1 MCKRE
6 KLQREMVTKMGITE
20 VEGTE
25 MRFSLFLSQPQ
36 VLFYFPGIMIW
47 LNCRGHLK
55 LANSKIKYNFYYNY
69 NFIIFCVVIYVWVNK
84 NLIK

>member
-25 MRFSLFLSQPQ
+25 MRFSLFLSQAQ
-36 VLFYFPGIMIW
+36 VLFYFNHDMIE
-47 LNCRGHLK
+47 LQRSLEIGK
-55 LANSKIKYNFYYNY
+55 SQ
-69 NFIIFCVVIYVWVNK
+69 NK
-84 NLIK
+84 V

>member
-25 MRFSLFLSQPQ
+25 MRFSLFLSQAQ
-36 VLFYFPGIMIW
+36 VLFYFNHDMIE
-47 LNCRGHLK
+47 LQRSLEIGKFH
-55 LANSKIKYNFYYNY
+55 
-69 NFIIFCVVIYVWVNK
+69 NK
-84 NLIK
+84 V